1 MSKFAS
7 RVVNRMLR
15 TRNGT
20 INGAPRIYNRDQDK
34 DILGYV
40 EINTQATSPVARIKT
55 HKAWFAAGSEVAEGD
70 LIEDRADNKVYLT
83 MSLKNEIMGGET
95 GYIDGTLYY
104 ANTTC
109 SIERFTTG
117 HRNAFGRP
125 QDPSPLTIAANV
137 YIMTTS
143 MSLNVN
149 EQKDQN
155 LAQEKI
161 KVVIQ
166 SKFGVEVN
174 DRLVAANG
182 DVYKVNSIDRTQL
195 VGLWDLFVDK
205 DIR

>member
-1 MSKFAS
+1 MSRFAS

-20 INGAPRIYNRDQDK
+20 INGVPRILNRDQGT

-55 HKAWFAAGSEVAEGD
+55 HKAWFAADSVVAEGD
-70 LIEDRADNKVYLT
+70 LIEDRADNKVYLI

-109 SIERFTTG
+109 RIERFTTG
-117 HRNAFGRP
+117 ARNAFGRS
-125 QDPSPLTIAANV
+125 QDPSPLTIADNV

-166 SKFGVEVN
+166 SKFGVEIN